1 MTGKFVKVLRREFLI
16 ILKRPVYIL
25 SSVGVLIVNAAFY
38 TTFMKDGLPHDLPIG
53 VVDLDNSSTS
63 RMFARE
69 LDATQLGKTVW
80 YDDIHLAREHMETG
94 KITSYIV
101 IPEGFN
107 SDVQSFRQPHIGY
120 YVNSLYFVGGALAY
134 KDILTMVNLTN
145 GAVQREVMRL
155 KGMNEREIMGKIQPI
170 VLDQHQ
176 IGNPAVN
183 YGVYLNGVLLPG
195 ILEMIVILITIYAV
209 GSELKYGSSKHL
221 LKTAGDSMVTA
232 LVGKLVPYNI
242 IFTVLGIT
250 LEMLLFQW
258 LKYPVKGSIF
268 WMFLD
273 ILLLVSASEAMGL
286 FIVELFP
293 VLRLAI
299 SVGAIISVLGFS
311 LAGFSLPVEA
321 MPPYVQ
327 GFSAIFPLRHYYLF
341 HVQETIWGSGFAGW
355 WKEAVHLLLFLFLP
369 FTLIGRL
376 GHAYKYQDYERN

>member
-1 MTGKFVKVLRREFLI
+1 
-16 ILKRPVYIL
+16 
-25 SSVGVLIVNAAFY
+25 
-38 TTFMKDGLPHDLPIG
+38 
-53 VVDLDNSSTS
+53 
-63 RMFARE
+63 
-69 LDATQLGKTVW
+69 
-80 YDDIHLAREHMETG
+80 
-94 KITSYIV
+94 
-101 IPEGFN
+101 
-107 SDVQSFRQPHIGY
+107 
-120 YVNSLYFVGGALAY
+120 
-134 KDILTMVNLTN
+134 
-145 GAVQREVMRL
+145 
-155 KGMNEREIMGKIQPI
+155 
-170 VLDQHQ
+170 
-176 IGNPAVN
+176 
-183 YGVYLNGVLLPG
+183 VLLPG

-209 GSELKYGSSKHL
+209 GSELKYGTSKHL